1 MWKKADGF
9 LLFLKAFSW
18 ETDLWVT
25 LGDFMVKTQNW
36 EGKSAFNENQLGRN
50 EIWHVEDNYSYMCH
64 VCARGF
70 LDSNFD

>member
-1 MWKKADGF
+1 MCKKGDWF

-25 LGDFMVKTQNW
+25 LGDFTVKNAKFGRDICAT
-36 EGKSAFNENQLGRN
+36 ENQLSKN
-50 EIWHVEDNYSYMCH
+50 EMWCAADNHNNTCH
-64 VCARGF
+64 TCAKGF